1 METER
6 GLEIPKAIKTAV
18 SCLWASVALGFVTAL
33 VKLASVRTAEPAV
46 STNFVLLLVFG
57 FIAFLIFKISAGKN
71 WARIV
76 FLILFLIGSVT
87 SLPSMLY
94 QFLHLP
100 VIGLSS
106 LAQVGLQGYG
116 LYILFR
122 SPSNSWFR
130 SAVTASPLV

>member
-6 GLEIPKAIKTAV
+6 GLEIPKTIKTAV

-33 VKLASVRTAEPAV
+33 VKLASVKTAEPAV
-46 STNFVLLLVFG
+46 STNFVLLFIFG
-57 FIAFLIFKISAGKN
+57 FIAFLILKISAGKN

-87 SLPSMLY
+87 SLPGMLY

-122 SPSNSWFR
+122 SSGNNWFR
-130 SAVTASPLV
+130 PAVTASPLV